1 MDDELWTINDI
12 SAELGWDYTRAN
24 QAVSRWLVNGQIHH
38 AGTTET
44 GYSQYR
50 AHEVRAA
57 NTRDRLNA
65 ARFRRRAI

>member
-12 SAELGWDYTRAN
+12 TANLGWDDTQAN
-24 QAVSRWLVNGQIHH
+24 QAVSRWLVNGLIHH

-50 AHEVRAA
+50 SAEVRAA
-57 NTRDRLNA
+57 STKDRLNTIRI
-65 ARFRRRAI
+65 ARRSL